1 VSHRLC
7 YSALFMLLL
16 SAISGF
22 AQNERRPQMF
32 VGYSILRAE
41 GMPDRNDSNFFSSS
55 FTTHRGT
62 LQGINGEVMVYP
74 LESSL
79 IGVTGNISFNR
90 EGREAEV
97 ASVSNEETTDVWYF
111 MGGPSYV
118 FPDQGRLV
126 PLVRVL
132 AGIAHTGYEAGIE
145 RSAANGTLKSTFN
158 VGSTDFAMAFGAGL
172 EVKLNDR
179 FRVRI
184 IQVDYAPIF
193 MGDRSVAF
201 LNPAGALQPRVIEGK
216 RQDNFRFSF
225 GVSF

>member
-16 SAISGF
+16 SSISAF
-22 AQNERRPQMF
+22 AQNERRPQVF
-32 VGYSILRAE
+32 VGYSILQAE
-41 GMPDRNDSNFFSSS
+41 GMPDRDDSNFFSNS

-62 LQGINGEVMVYP
+62 LHGINGEVMVYP

-79 IGVTGNISFNR
+79 LGLTGNISFNR
-90 EGREAEV
+90 EGRSADV
-97 ASVSNEETTDVWYF
+97 SSVSNEETTDVWHF

-132 AGIAHTGYEAGIE
+132 AGIAHTSYEAAIE
-145 RSAANGTLKSTFN
+145 RAAANGTLKSTFN
-158 VGSTDFAMAFGAGL
+158 GGSTDFAMAFGAGL
-172 EVKLNDR
+172 EVKVNDR
-179 FRVRI
+179 FKVRI

-201 LNPAGALQPRVIEGK
+201 LNQAGVLQPRVLEGK

-225 GVSF
+225 GVTF